1 MVGMQSGTLEDNWA
15 VSYKGKHSLVIQPSN
30 RVPSYVHT
38 QCENLCLHKM
48 WAGIFIAAL
57 FIIAK
62 KLETVKM
69 SLKRWI
75 DKQIVVHLYNG
86 KLFSNKMKWAI
97 KHEKT

>member
-48 WAGIFIAAL
+48 
-57 FIIAK
+57 
-62 KLETVKM
+62 
-69 SLKRWI
+69 
-75 DKQIVVHLYNG
+75 
-86 KLFSNKMKWAI
+86 
-97 KHEKT
+97 